1 MRAAGG
7 ASLEGVL
14 LVMRK
19 IHSAASVCL
28 LLAAAACSSS
38 PESAPAGALP
48 QAATTTL
55 RTLSSSSSGSGSP
68 TLDLGSTDPT
78 QVVSVS
84 IVFKVTQPDL
94 LEWFVRQTQ
103 EPTSPLY
110 HQFLSV
116 DEFASAFAP
125 SAHDIKRVADYVS
138 SFGITVGG
146 TLADRLV
153 LKATGTVAQFT
164 QAFNFTMHDFQQ
176 GSQQWHRPTSAPHLP
191 SALSDVM
198 LVVAGFSTQPAFVP
212 KMTSAKAVV
221 PTYAQSVVLPKSGTA
236 TGVPGSYTVGD
247 FANQYNVNPLYA
259 AGIDGTGS
267 TIGIATLAGIDPN
280 DAYTYWS
287 QIGLNVRRDRIRQ
300 VHVDGG
306 GTIGAQAGT
315 GETALDI
322 EQSGGI
328 AYGANMVVYDAPNT
342 DGGFL
347 DVFYQ
352 AASDNVVDS
361 LSVSWGEAEIFYEA
375 ALNGGTDLTTELH
388 AFHQVFL
395 EGAAQ
400 GISIFAASGDS
411 GAYDSGRVPGFSG
424 PLTVDSPASDP
435 AITAAG
441 GTTTPYTISG
451 AALGD
456 PSVTATYSVTGEQ
469 VWGWDGLQAYL
480 DANAVDGMTTWN
492 LFSVGGGGGVSV
504 QWHAPWYQDDYPG
517 IRRSE
522 PGQTLTSTDS
532 ASGAVTTLLTLP
544 AHFAG
549 RNVPDVSADAD
560 PFSGYVVY
568 DTPDGGWQAGYG
580 GTSFVAPQMNGVAA
594 LLRQRAGGRVG
605 LWNPMLYRFAQKA
618 RGGVSDVKAGD
629 NWFYAGVRG
638 YDPGSGVGSL
648 DVDAFTRAVSRGDCE

>member
-1 MRAAGG
+1 
-7 ASLEGVL
+7 VL
-14 LVMRK
+14 VVMGK
-19 IHSAASVCL
+19 VHSAGSVCL

-38 PESAPAGALP
+38 PESAPSGSLA
-48 QAATTTL
+48 QAATL
-55 RTLSSSSSGSGSP
+55 RTLSSSTSGSGSP
-68 TLDLGSTDPT
+68 LLDLGSTDPT

-94 LEWFVRQTQ
+94 LEWFVQQTQ
-103 EPTSPLY
+103 EPTSPFY

-116 DEFASAFAP
+116 NDFVSFFAP
-125 SAHDIKRVADYVS
+125 SAHDIRRVADYVS
-138 SFGITVGG
+138 SFGITVGD

-153 LKATGTVAQFT
+153 LKATGTVGQFT
-164 QAFNFTMHDFQQ
+164 QAFTFTMHDFQQ
-176 GSQQWHRPTSAPHLP
+176 GSQRWHRPTSAPHLP

-198 LVVAGFSTQPAFVP
+198 LVVAGFSSQPAFVP
-212 KMTSAKAVV
+212 KMTTAKAVV
-221 PTYAQSVVLPKSGTA
+221 PTYAQSVVLPTSGTA

-247 FANQYNVNPLYA
+247 FANQYDVKPLYA

-267 TIGIATLAGIDPN
+267 TIGIATLAGIDPT
-280 DAYTYWS
+280 DAYTYWRT
-287 QIGLNVRRDRIRQ
+287 IGLNVRQDRIRQ

-352 AASDNVVDS
+352 AASDDVVDS
-361 LSVSWGEAEIFYEA
+361 LSVSWGGAEIFYEA
-375 ALNGGTDLTTELH
+375 ALNGGTDFTIEQQ

-411 GAYDSGRVPGFSG
+411 GAYDSGRIPGYSG
-424 PLTVDSPASDP
+424 PLTVDAPASDP

-451 AALGD
+451 KDLGD
-456 PSVTATYSVTGEQ
+456 PSVTATFSVTGEQ
-469 VWGWDGLQAYL
+469 VWGWDGLQTYL
-480 DANAVDGMTTWN
+480 NANSVGGMTTWN
-492 LFSVGGGGGVSV
+492 LFSTGAGGGVSV
-504 QWHAPWYQDDYPG
+504 LWHAPWYQDDYPG
-517 IRRSE
+517 MRRSE
-522 PGQTLTSTDS
+522 PGQSLTQTDPTT
-532 ASGAVTTLLTLP
+532 GKVTTLLTLP
-544 AHFAG
+544 AHFEG

-560 PFSGYVVY
+560 PFSGYLVY

-605 LWNPMLYRFAQKA
+605 LWNPMLYRFARRA
-618 RGGVSDVKAGD
+618 RGGVKDVTAGD

-648 DVDAFTRAVSRGDCE
+648 DVDAFTRAASRSEWE